1 MSRVVLGTV
10 YDSTMD
16 SQFVWSLFELVRQR
30 RDNIAGAISIE
41 GFSGR
46 LDTAR
51 NYIAKRFVED
61 TTCDWLLTLDTDMVF
76 TPEDFDALLASADR
90 DFAPIVSGIYFV
102 NERPPRAAAAN
113 TVGDSIKSVPDW
125 EEGKLFQVD
134 WCGAGFMLIHRSV
147 LEKVGDDPYRQDVT
161 SPSGALVTEDYAF
174 CHRAREAGF
183 TVQVNPDVFLGHIK
197 RFVLG
202 YEMLQ
207 PGSLPEKEGP
217 HASS

>member
-1 MSRVVLGTV
+1 MPRVVLGTV

-30 RDNIAGAISIE
+30 RENIAGAISVE
-41 GFSGR
+41 GYSGR

-51 NYIAKRFVED
+51 NYIAKKFIEG

-76 TPEDFDALLASADR
+76 TPEDFDTLLASADPVER
-90 DFAPIVSGIYFV
+90 PIVSGIYFV

-113 TVGDSIKSVPDW
+113 TVGKSIVSVPDW
-125 EEGKLFQVD
+125 KEDELFPVD
-134 WCGAGFMLIHRSV
+134 YCGAGFMLIHRSV
-147 LEKVGDDPYRQDVT
+147 LEKVGENPYRQDIT

-174 CHRAREAGF
+174 CERAREAGF
-183 TVQVNPDVFLGHIK
+183 QVQVNPQVFLGHIK

-207 PGSLPEKEGP
+207 PGSLPEKAG
-217 HASS
+217 